1 MINWDIIPFEGVGKF
16 KLYSSVAEVK
26 KILDEEK
33 ISYSEKI
40 IDNKAC
46 TPPDPWFE
54 LYIKD
59 TIGFWFVRDK
69 LFEIWVDK
77 NFKGSLPN
85 GLKIGMTI
93 EDACKIDTEL
103 KFDDWEENWQS
114 PLGYWIENEATP
126 QIISISIFIK
136 EAFYDDDLFYSYEW
150 C

>member
-1 MINWDIIPFEGVGKF
+1 M
-16 KLYSSVAEVK
+16 
-26 KILDEEK
+26 
-33 ISYSEKI
+33 
-40 IDNKAC
+40 
-46 TPPDPWFE
+46 
-54 LYIKD
+54 
-59 TIGFWFVRDK
+59 FVRDK

-77 NFKGSLPN
+77 KFKGCLPN

-136 EAFYDDDLFYSYEW
+136 EVLDDELFDSYSW